1 MRLPNVKILLCWP
14 SRMQIYGFVENH
26 TFLEQFVSGRGGTS
40 TIFQSGGTSTIFQS
54 GGTSTI
60 FQSGGI
66 STIFQSGGTSTI
78 FQSGYQH
85 NFPIWGYQHNFPIWG
100 YQHIFSTLHGS
111 LWLGKDKGSIMK
123 RAESGGTIH
132 LEINF
137 SSKVYSKSLLK
148 GSPLSCTSLE

>member
-1 MRLPNVKILLCWP
+1 MRLSNVKMLLCWP

-26 TFLEQFVSGRGGTS
+26 TFLEQFVSR
-40 TIFQSGGTSTIFQS
+40 

-78 FQSGYQH
+78 FS
-85 NFPIWGYQHNFPIWG
+85 
-100 YQHIFSTLHGS
+100 IFHGS

-123 RAESGGTIH
+123 RAVGCGTIH
-132 LEINF
+132 YEHYYGNKLFE
-137 SSKVYSKSLLK
+137 
-148 GSPLSCTSLE
+148 